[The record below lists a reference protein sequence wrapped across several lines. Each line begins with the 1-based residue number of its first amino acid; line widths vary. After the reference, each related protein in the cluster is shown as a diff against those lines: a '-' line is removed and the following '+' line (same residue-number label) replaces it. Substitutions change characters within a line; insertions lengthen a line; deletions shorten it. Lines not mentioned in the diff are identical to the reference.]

1 MNVCI
6 IPARGGSKRIPRKNI
21 KEFLG
26 KPIIAYAVEAAKKS
40 GLFDRVVV
48 STDDK
53 EMAEVA
59 ECFGAEIPF
68 LRPKELSDDF
78 VGTTPVIA
86 HAIREL
92 EKDGMRINVA
102 CCVYATSVF
111 LTEDM
116 LRQGFEALVSSPQ
129 KQYSF
134 SVAEFG
140 APIFRSFKLLDG
152 GGVEMFFPDNFAARS
167 QDLPSAYH
175 DAAQFYFG
183 RRDAFLKELPIFA
196 THSAAVKIDRRR
208 VQDID
213 TPEDWEIAES
223 IYKAINAC

>member
-26 KPIIAYAVEAAKKS
+26 KPIIAYPIETALKS
-40 GLFDRVVV
+40 GLFERIVV
-48 STDDK
+48 STDD
-53 EMAEVA
+53 EEIAEVA
-59 ECFGAEIPF
+59 KGFGAEIPF

-78 VGTTPVIA
+78 TGTIPVIA
-86 HAIREL
+86 HAIKEI
-92 EKDGMRINVA
+92 EKNGEMVDAA
-102 CCVYATSVF
+102 CCVYATSAF
-111 LTEDM
+111 LTPEL
-116 LRQGFEALVSSPQ
+116 LRDGFEALQ
-129 KQYSF
+129 KDGKQYSF

-140 APIFRSFKLLDG
+140 APIFRSFKMLDD
-152 GGVEMFFPDNFAARS
+152 GGVEMFFPEKFNSRS

-183 RRDAFLKELPIFA
+183 RRDAFLNNLPIFA
-196 THSAAVKIDRRR
+196 RHSAAVKIDRRM

-213 TPEDWEIAES
+213 TMDDWVIAES
-223 IYKAINAC
+223 IFKSLHNI

>member
-1 MNVCI
+1 MNICI

-48 STDDK
+48 STDD
-53 EMAEVA
+53 EEIAAVA
-59 ECFGAEIPF
+59 LLYGAEAPF

-78 VGTTPVIA
+78 VGTTPVVA

-92 EKDGMRINVA
+92 EKSGMRIDVA
-102 CCVYATSVF
+102 CCVYATSAF
-111 LTEDM
+111 LTPELLKD
-116 LRQGFEALVSSPQ
+116 GFEALQ
-129 KQYSF
+129 KDDKQYSF

-152 GGVEMFFPDNFAARS
+152 GGVEMFFPEKFSSRS

-183 RRDAFLKELPIFA
+183 KRDAFLKDLPIFA
-196 THSAAVKIDRRR
+196 PHSAAVKIDRRR

-223 IYKAINAC
+223 IYKAMNAC

>member
-21 KEFLG
+21 KDFLG
-26 KPIIAYAVEAAKKS
+26 KPIIAYPIEAAQKS
-40 GLFDRVVV
+40 GLFERIVV
-48 STDDK
+48 STDD
-53 EMAEVA
+53 EEIAEVA
-59 ECFGAEIPF
+59 KSFGAEVPF

-78 VGTTPVIA
+78 TGTTPVIA
-86 HAIREL
+86 HAIREI
-92 EKDGMRINVA
+92 EKSGERVDVA

-111 LTEDM
+111 LTSE
-116 LRQGFEALVSSPQ
+116 LLKEGFAALTNG
-129 KQYSF
+129 KEYSF

-140 APIFRSFKLLDG
+140 APIFRSFKMLDE
-152 GGVEMFFPDNFAARS
+152 GGVEMFFPEKFSSRS

-183 RRDAFLKELPIFA
+183 RRDAFLNNLPIFA
-196 THSAAVKIDRRR
+196 PHSAAVEVDRRT

-213 TPEDWEIAES
+213 TMDDWVIAES
-223 IYKAINAC
+223 IFKSLHNI

>member
-21 KEFLG
+21 KDFLG

-48 STDDK
+48 STDD
-53 EMAEVA
+53 EEIAAVA
-59 ECFGAEIPF
+59 VSYGAEAPF

-78 VGTTPVIA
+78 VGTTPVVA

-92 EKDGMRINVA
+92 EKDGMRVDVV
-102 CCVYATSVF
+102 CCVYATSAF
-111 LTEDM
+111 LTPELLKEGFVA
-116 LRQGFEALVSSPQ
+116 LRDD

-134 SVAEFG
+134 SVTEFG
-140 APIFRSFKLLDG
+140 APIFRSFRLLDS
-152 GGVEMFFPDNFAARS
+152 GGVEMFFPEKFGARS

-183 RRDAFLKELPIFA
+183 KRDAFLEELPIFA
-196 THSAAVKIDRRR
+196 PHSAAVKIDRRF

-213 TPEDWEIAES
+213 TLDDWAIAER
-223 IYKAINAC
+223 IFRTFYC

>member
-1 MNVCI
+1 MTVCI

-26 KPIIAYAVEAAKKS
+26 KPIIAYPIEAAQKS
-40 GLFDRVVV
+40 GLFDKIIV
-48 STDDK
+48 STDD
-53 EMAEVA
+53 EEIAEVA
-59 ECFGAEIPF
+59 GRFGAEVPF

-78 VGTTPVIA
+78 TGTTPVIA
-86 HAIREL
+86 HAIKEL
-92 EKDGMRINVA
+92 EKSGERVDVA

-111 LTEDM
+111 LTSDM
-116 LRQGFEALVSSPQ
+116 LCLGFEALKNNP
-129 KQYSF
+129 KKEYSF

-140 APIFRSFKLLDG
+140 APIFRSFKMLDD
-152 GGVEMFFPDNFAARS
+152 GGVEMFFPDNFSARS

-183 RRDAFLKELPIFA
+183 KRDAFLNNLPIFA
-196 THSAAVKIDRRR
+196 AHSAAVEVDRRR

-213 TPEDWEIAES
+213 TLEDWVIAES
-223 IYKAINAC
+223 IFKSLHNI